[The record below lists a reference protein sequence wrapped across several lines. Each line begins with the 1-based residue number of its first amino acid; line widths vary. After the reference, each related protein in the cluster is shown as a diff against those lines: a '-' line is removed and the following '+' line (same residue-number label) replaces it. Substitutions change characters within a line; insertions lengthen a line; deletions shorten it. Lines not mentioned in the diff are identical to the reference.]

1 MHEPYTRLLRRADE
15 SQKGRNR
22 EYLMFFFTPL
32 ELFIILVVG
41 FAFLTL
47 SDIVINVVK
56 DVLSK
61 E

>member
-1 MHEPYTRLLRRADE
+1 
-15 SQKGRNR
+15 
-22 EYLMFFFTPL
+22 MFFFTPL

>member
-1 MHEPYTRLLRRADE
+1 
-15 SQKGRNR
+15 
-22 EYLMFFFTPL
+22 MFFFTPL

-41 FAFLTL
+41 VSFLTL

-56 DVLSK
+56 DILTK